1 MGFTF
6 LRVLIWFISVLAV
19 LGNFTVLLV
28 LLSSRTKLTVPKFL
42 MCHLAFADFCMGLY
56 LLIIGSV
63 DLQTR
68 SHYYNYGIEWQTGVG
83 CGTAGFLT
91 VFASELSVYTLTA
104 ITLERWHTIT
114 YAMRLERQLRLHH
127 ACSVMAFGWLF
138 SVLAALMPVIGVS
151 SYMKTSI
158 CLPMDVETASSQA
171 YIMLLLILN
180 VLAFVTVCACYVRI
194 YLTVRHPA
202 SVPDS
207 ADARVAKRMA
217 VLVFTDFLCM
227 APISFFA
234 ISAALKQPLIT
245 VSHAK
250 VLLVLFYPINSC
262 ANPFLYAFFTKSFK
276 QDFFVLTSHFG
287 CFESRARVYRTETS
301 SLHNGPRMRSPKNS
315 DGTLYSLGH
324 VAHPH

>member
-1 MGFTF
+1 
-6 LRVLIWFISVLAV
+6 
-19 LGNFTVLLV
+19 
-28 LLSSRTKLTVPKFL
+28 
-42 MCHLAFADFCMGLY
+42 
-56 LLIIGSV
+56 
-63 DLQTR
+63 
-68 SHYYNYGIEWQTGVG
+68 
-83 CGTAGFLT
+83 
-91 VFASELSVYTLTA
+91 
-104 ITLERWHTIT
+104 
-114 YAMRLERQLRLHH
+114 MRLERQMRLHH
-127 ACSVMAFGWLF
+127 AYCVMAFGWVF

-158 CLPMDVETASSQA
+158 CLPMDVETVSSQV
-171 YIMLLLILN
+171 YIMLLLFLN
-180 VLAFVTVCACYVRI
+180 VLAFLAVCACYVRI
-194 YLTVRHPA
+194 YITVRHPA

-234 ISAALKQPLIT
+234 ISAALRQPLIT

-276 QDFFVLTSHFG
+276 QDFFVLTSRFG
-287 CFESRARVYRTETS
+287 CFESRARVYRIETS
-301 SLHNGPRMRSPKNS
+301 SLHNGPRMCSPMSS

-324 VAHPH
+324 VAHHH